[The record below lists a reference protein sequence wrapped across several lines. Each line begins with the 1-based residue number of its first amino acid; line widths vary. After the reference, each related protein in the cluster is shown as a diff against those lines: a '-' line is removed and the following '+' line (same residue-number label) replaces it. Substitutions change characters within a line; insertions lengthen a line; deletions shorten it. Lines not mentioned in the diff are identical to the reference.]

1 MHNMKAKLIMTMV
14 DGWLAGWLDDYVGK
28 ITRSVITQKHD

>member
-14 DGWLAGWLDDYVGK
+14 DEWLAGLLDDCVGK
-28 ITRSVITQKHD
+28 IT